1 MKIRGYRIE
10 LGEIETTLEHHP
22 AIRQAVVLARED
34 TSGDRRLVA
43 YCVPHHGYIPDIH
56 ELRSF
61 LQTKLPDYMVPAAFV
76 VLDALPLTPNGK
88 VDRQALPAP
97 DQARPPLFE
106 AFVAP
111 RTPIEELLVGIWA
124 SVLRVESVGIHDNF
138 FALGGHSLLAVQV
151 MSRLR
156 KTVPGGRATAGAV

>member
-1 MKIRGYRIE
+1 MKLRGYRIE

-34 TSGDRRLVA
+34 TPGDRRLVA
-43 YCVPHHGYIPDIH
+43 YCVPHHGLVPDIH

-76 VLDALPLTPNGK
+76 VLDALPLTPSGK

-97 DQARPPLFE
+97 DQARPALSE

-111 RTPIEELLVGIWA
+111 RTPVEETP
-124 SVLRVESVGIHDNF
+124 
-138 FALGGHSLLAVQV
+138 GGHLGECA
-151 MSRLR
+151 
-156 KTVPGGRATAGAV
+156 